1 MKRIGSKLSRPF
13 KVVKQLPFLYLITN
27 RKLCHPKPLEEVIFK
42 ALDAGLR
49 FVQLREKDL
58 NSVDLYNLAKKIK
71 ALTNKY
77 KAYLLINDRIDIA
90 LAIDAEGVHLPEGSL
105 PVAKA
110 RELLGVDKILG
121 KSIHYP
127 ISLNKREF
135 AHIDFVSLS
144 PVFNTKGK
152 NYTYKPIGIDQFK
165 KTVSTAPVPVY
176 GLGGIK
182 PGNIKDLKISG
193 ASGIAISNGIMT
205 ASFIKKTVKEYLE
218 ET

>member
-1 MKRIGSKLSRPF
+1 MIGSKLSRPF
-13 KVVKQLPFLYLITN
+13 KVVKQLPFVYLITN

-42 ALDAGLR
+42 ALDAGIR

-58 NSVDLYNLAKKIK
+58 NSVELYNLAKKIK

-127 ISLNKREF
+127 ISLNKKEY

-152 NYTYKPIGIDQFK
+152 NYKYKPIGIDQFQR
-165 KTVSTAPVPVY
+165 TVSTAPVPVY

-182 PGNIKDLKISG
+182 PGHLNDLKSSG

-205 ASFIKKTVKEYLE
+205 TSYIKKTVKEYLD